1 MGSRQS
7 AARQFA
13 RSAPPGR
20 SFGRKGGRAVAA
32 ESRDRKALAVLRR
45 RVNSM
50 VRAINPA
57 DAIRECCDDGA
68 FRWKGRP
75 SEAAG
80 PVYAPKDR
88 RDRRLQ
94 GRSADLRAGRVRQ
107 AVELV
112 DAHGAFFISVTHAFN
127 TTMNGAA
134 DAQHAF
140 LEVASAGNGAGPSLQ
155 SNANARSSSR
165 AASLKSFKGSMP

>member
-1 MGSRQS
+1 MMARRQS

-20 SFGRKGGRAVAA
+20 SFGRKGGRAVA

-80 PVYAPKDR
+80 PCLRPKDR

-112 DAHGAFFISVTHAFN
+112 EAHGAFFISVTHAFN

-140 LEVASAGNGAGPSLQ
+140 LEVASARNGAGPSFK
-155 SNANARSSSR
+155 ATRTR
-165 AASLKSFKGSMP
+165 AVPRVPLR

>member
-1 MGSRQS
+1 MVSRQS
-7 AARQFA
+7 TAWQFA
-13 RSAPPGR
+13 RSAPPGVQLRPEGRQGSSGIAR
-20 SFGRKGGRAVAA
+20 SEGARCFAPPRQQHGPCDQPGGCHPRM
-32 ESRDRKALAVLRR
+32 LRR
-45 RVNSM
+45 WCLSM
-50 VRAINPA
+50 ERPP
-57 DAIRECCDDGA
+57 
-68 FRWKGRP
+68 FRSRWTCLR
-75 SEAAG
+75 
-80 PVYAPKDR
+80 PKDR

-134 DAQHAF
+134 DAH
-140 LEVASAGNGAGPSLQ
+140 EVASARNGAGPSLQ

-165 AASLKSFKGSMP
+165 ADSLKSFKGSMP